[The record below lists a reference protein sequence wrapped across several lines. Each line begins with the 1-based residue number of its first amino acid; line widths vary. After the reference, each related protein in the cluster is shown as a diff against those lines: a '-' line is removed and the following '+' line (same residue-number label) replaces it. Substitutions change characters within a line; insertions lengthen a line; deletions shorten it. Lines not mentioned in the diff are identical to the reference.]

1 MAKLRAGL
9 RGNRSLCSAGSSLWA
24 WERFW
29 TEAQCVLGGN
39 WCYWEFPV
47 GVVKQSIA
55 QDKAITEA
63 WWNSSLM
70 VGRRR
75 CKQTERDEQK
85 RK

>member
-1 MAKLRAGL
+1 M
-9 RGNRSLCSAGSSLWA
+9 
-24 WERFW
+24 
-29 TEAQCVLGGN
+29 LGGN

-63 WWNSSLM
+63 WWNNSLM